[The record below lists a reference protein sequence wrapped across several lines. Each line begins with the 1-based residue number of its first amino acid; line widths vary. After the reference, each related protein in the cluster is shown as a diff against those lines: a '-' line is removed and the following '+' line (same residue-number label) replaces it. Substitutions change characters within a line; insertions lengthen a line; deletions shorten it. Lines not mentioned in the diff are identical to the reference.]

1 MDPAVATEKAPS
13 EPVEVSLAV
22 AVEKKAPEPAPVVS
36 VVEKK
41 VEEKKTETTEESEF
55 SDYNPTGSTF
65 MSSVLNMTNTIIGAG
80 TLSLPSTIFDGGII
94 GAGLLLV
101 VSLVLS
107 LFGAHYLVT
116 AAVYTKEDSYG
127 FIGRKAVNPTVGYL
141 ADIFMILFDFG
152 ISVGYLNISFG
163 QTVDLISNLFNVP
176 WDTVNANKWVCLF
189 LAFHCSGSP

>member
-1 MDPAVATEKAPS
+1 MENKVS
-13 EPVEVSLAV
+13 EPMPTVSM
-22 AVEKKAPEPAPVVS
+22 
-36 VVEKK
+36 
-41 VEEKKTETTEESEF
+41 EEKKIEDENKGVTEDSEF

-65 MSSVLNMTNTIIGAG
+65 MSSILNMTNTIIGAG
-80 TLSLPSTIFDGGII
+80 TLSLPSTVLDGGII

-152 ISVGYLNISFG
+152 ISVGYMNISFG

-176 WDTVNANKWVCLF
+176 WGTVNANKWVCL
-189 LAFHCSGSP
+189 LLVLHCSGSL